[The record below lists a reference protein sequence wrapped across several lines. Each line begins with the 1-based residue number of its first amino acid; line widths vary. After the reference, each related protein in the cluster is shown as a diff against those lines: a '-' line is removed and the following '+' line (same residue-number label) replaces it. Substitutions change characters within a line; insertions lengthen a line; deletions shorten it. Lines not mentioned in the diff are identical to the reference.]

1 MAINLQTY
9 LERISSL
16 GMVQLPAQ
24 SEANQNLNTDNNVS
38 EKDAYIPSVN
48 NAESAIPSS
57 NYGADGKMV
66 GNELLTPVENS
77 ENASSNFM
85 ETLSQVFRANADSIQ
100 MTMDR
105 LGLSLEDLSD
115 EENMS
120 TLATAMNDGAV
131 ALGVPTVENMSDV
144 VANLVQKARG
154 VSEVSATETAAVE
167 ENQGT
172 STEYGASG
180 SSGSSSSEDETTVE
194 VVVINGIRYLETTR
208 VENGVEI
215 KTRKVLDVAEDSE

>member
-1 MAINLQTY
+1 MAINLQSY

-16 GMVQLPAQ
+16 GMVQLPTQ
-24 SEANQNLNTDNNVS
+24 PDVTQNLNTDTSVS
-38 EKDAYIPSVN
+38 DKDSYIPSVN
-48 NAESAIPSS
+48 NAEAAIPSS
-57 NYGADGKMV
+57 NYGADGRMV
-66 GNELLTPVENS
+66 N
-77 ENASSNFM
+77 
-85 ETLSQVFRANADSIQ
+85 LSQAFRANADSIQ

-154 VSEVSATETAAVE
+154 VSEISATETAAVE

-172 STEYGASG
+172 AAEGGASSSSG
-180 SSGSSSSEDETTVE
+180 SSGSEDETTVE

-208 VENGVEI
+208 IENGVEI

>member
-120 TLATAMNDGAV
+120 TLATA
-131 ALGVPTVENMSDV
+131 LGVPTVENMSDV

>member
-1 MAINLQTY
+1 MAINLQSY

-16 GMVQLPAQ
+16 GMAQLPTQ
-24 SEANQNLNTDNNVS
+24 QEANQNLNTDTSVS
-38 EKDAYIPSVN
+38 EKDSYIPSVN
-48 NAESAIPSS
+48 NAEAAIPSS
-57 NYGADGKMV
+57 NYGADGMMV
-66 GNELLTPVENS
+66 D
-77 ENASSNFM
+77 
-85 ETLSQVFRANADSIQ
+85 LSQAFRANADSIQ

-105 LGLSLEDLSD
+105 LGLALEDLAD

-144 VANLVQKARG
+144 AANLVQKARG
-154 VSEVSATETAAVE
+154 GSEVSATETAAVE
-167 ENQGT
+167 ENQGA
-172 STEYGASG
+172 STENGASG

-208 VENGVEI
+208 IENGVEI
-215 KTRKVLDVAEDSE
+215 KTRKVLDAGEV